1 MKTSYDDTNDKKILT
16 LQQNSKRMDN
26 KKYFKDKVAIVT
38 GASSGIGYATATLL
52 AKYQAKV
59 ILAARSEDKLEVLRK
74 ELSAFT
80 EVISIRTDVSVQEDC
95 RNLIEQT
102 VKQFGR
108 LDILINNAG
117 ISMRAMFK
125 DLDLNVIKRL
135 MDVNFWGTVY
145 CTKYALPY
153 LLESKG
159 SVVGVISTAG
169 YKGLPGRTGYSASK
183 FAINGFLDTLR
194 SEHLYDGLHVMIY
207 APGFTESNIRKTAL
221 LADGS
226 QQGETP
232 REEGKMMSSE
242 RVAEIMLNHIRKRSR
257 RATLTFT
264 GKLLL
269 VLTRLFP
276 TITDHMEYWY
286 MAREPDSP
294 FKRRCEIMRERR
306 KGT

>member
-1 MKTSYDDTNDKKILT
+1 
-16 LQQNSKRMDN
+16 MDN
-26 KKYFKDKVAIVT
+26 RNYFRDKVAIVT
-38 GASSGIGYATATLL
+38 GASSGIGLATARLL
-52 AKYQAKV
+52 AGYQAKV
-59 ILAARSEDKLEVLRK
+59 VLAARSEDKLEAICN
-74 ELSAFT
+74 ELSALSQ
-80 EVISIRTDVSVQEDC
+80 VIFVKTDVSVESDC

-102 VKQFGR
+102 VKRFGR
-108 LDILINNAG
+108 IDILINNAG
-117 ISMRAMFK
+117 ISMRAMFR
-125 DLDLNVIKRL
+125 DLDLNVIRRL

-145 CTKYALPY
+145 CTKYALPF

-232 REEGKMMSSE
+232 REEGKMMSSR

-257 RATLTFT
+257 RTTLTFT

-294 FKRRCEIMRERR
+294 FKRRREIMKER
-306 KGT
+306 KKVP

>member
-1 MKTSYDDTNDKKILT
+1 
-16 LQQNSKRMDN
+16 MDN
-26 KKYFKDKVAIVT
+26 RRYFQDKVVIVT
-38 GASSGIGYATATLL
+38 GASSGIGLATATLL
-52 AKYQAKV
+52 AKYKAKV
-59 ILAARSEDKLEVLRK
+59 VLAARSEDKLNDLCRELSTYTEVL
-74 ELSAFT
+74 
-80 EVISIRTDVSVQEDC
+80 SIKTDVSVEEDC

-102 VKQFGR
+102 VNRFGR
-108 LDILINNAG
+108 IDVLINNAG
-117 ISMRAMFK
+117 ISMRAMFR
-125 DLDLNVIKRL
+125 DLDLGVIKRL

-207 APGFTESNIRKTAL
+207 APGFTASNIRKTAL
-221 LADGS
+221 MADGS
-226 QQGETP
+226 MQGETP
-232 REEGKMMSSE
+232 REERKMMTSE
-242 RVAEIMLNHIRKRSR
+242 KVGLIMLNHIRRRSR

-264 GKLLL
+264 SKLLL

-294 FKRRCEIMRERR
+294 FKPRSEIMRERR
-306 KGT
+306 NHQA